1 MMIGF
6 LLKILQ
12 SIVVKLAMTGALG
25 FMKPWLLKADKWAED
40 KLGIDIVKQDKKFH
54 EAWPLVSERIAKLEK
69 DSHPPIEKGGASEL
83 KAAIMA
89 VLKRLEALE
98 KNYKNK
104 K

>member
-6 LLKILQ
+6 LLKIIQ
-12 SIVVKLAMTGALG
+12 SIVVKLAMTGALS

-54 EAWPLVSERIAKLEK
+54 QAWPLVSKRLAELEK

-83 KAAIMA
+83 KAEIMA
-89 VLKRLEALE
+89 LVKRLEELE
-98 KNYKNK
+98 KKYKK
-104 K
+104 